1 MKNLEIGNCNA
12 GYGLNCFTLIELL
25 VVIAIISILAGLM
38 LPALN
43 KAREMGRAAKCTSNT
58 KQVAFGFIGYT
69 DDFKGVLPPDGN
81 SIGKK
86 PNGDPKSEGRTWKDA
101 GVDQELIARYCGVV
115 SEFSIALAGW
125 RNQNGVLRTHSLA
138 CPSRQPKLSKIPT
151 GSIWPGIGIG
161 SRLIWEAKDT
171 LTKSI
176 RPIWQVCRPS
186 RGMLIM
192 EKELTLS
199 GGVGI
204 VNYSHNILTGGTTY
218 AADYPHSDRSTT
230 LFLDFHIEQMKR
242 SRVPDYKL
250 IGDAAAYSTFWAPF
264 NASALDNW

>member
-86 PNGDPKSEGRTWKDA
+86 PNGDPKSEGRNWYEAVKNK
-101 GVDQELIARYCGVV
+101 ELIAHYIGVV
-115 SEFSIALAGW
+115 SEISIALAGW
-125 RNQNGVLRTHSLA
+125 RNQLGVLRTHSLA
-138 CPSRQPKLSKIPT
+138 CPWLVPA
-151 GSIWPGIGIG
+151 G
-161 SRLIWEAKDT
+161 SRNSRKSPQAIYGRGSVYQ
-171 LTKSI
+171 LTS
-176 RPIWQVCRPS
+176 
-186 RGMLIM
+186 
-192 EKELTLS
+192 
-199 GGVGI
+199 
-204 VNYSHNILTGGTTY
+204 TG
-218 AADYPHSDRSTT
+218 
-230 LFLDFHIEQMKR
+230 KR
-242 SRVPDYKL
+242 R
-250 IGDAAAYSTFWAPF
+250 IH
-264 NASALDNW
+264 